1 MKLFLPALLVL
12 SACNVEWKQR
22 VNWNPDPPWA
32 AVPVSVQ
39 WSTIDPTFD
48 RSIGDAL
55 KAWNHAAG
63 CTVLEQAGDW
73 ASASVA
79 ISTYDGTICGGAW
92 ESVLDTVRDA
102 TAGAK
107 RCSPVYAEVKFR
119 QMSDIRSVFVI
130 AEHELGHV
138 LGLAH
143 DRSALMNASPE
154 LYQPQNIGGALGVM
168 PLPSDRDG
176 AAIGERY
183 CRR

>member
-1 MKLFLPALLVL
+1 MKLLLPALLAL

-39 WSTIDPTFD
+39 WSTIDPVFD

-73 ASASVA
+73 ASAHVA
-79 ISTYDGTICGGAW
+79 MSAYDGTACGSTAVFDA
-92 ESVLDTVRDA
+92 ERDA
-102 TAGAK
+102 TAGTW

-119 QMSDIRSVFVI
+119 QTSDIRSVFVI
-130 AEHELGHV
+130 AEHEMGHV

-143 DRSALMNASPE
+143 DRSALMQAAPE